1 MAQFEVPQF
10 IERETRILGP
20 LTMRQFLSLSGLG
33 LIMFIFYTQLPFS
46 AFLVVAG
53 LVLSIALPLI
63 FITFNGRALLSIVG
77 SMITFFLVPQT
88 YTWQRRVTRADGKK
102 FVANQKP
109 TIKLNREKLEKLSD
123 LLNTQDL

>member
-109 TIKLNREKLEKLSD
+109 AIKLNREKLEKLSD